1 MTTRQP
7 NNRRVNLILT
17 AFSLLTGLAFASV
30 EYREHNLM
38 AKLDDLGL
46 LALGTVLMFWYLIR
60 DNRFHRSLVP
70 VITILL
76 TVPLQVWG
84 LSNEIND
91 KAAAWHDIVAIYIYV
106 PVAFLAVYQ
115 SVRLSRIPA
124 PRPPV

>member
-1 MTTRQP
+1 MTTAQP
-7 NNRRVNLILT
+7 HNRGFNLMLT

-30 EYREHNLM
+30 GYRENDLT

-46 LALGTVLMFWYLIR
+46 LALGTVLMFWYLIG
-60 DNRFHRSLVP
+60 DNRLQRSRVP

-84 LSNEIND
+84 LLNEIND
-91 KAAAWHDIVAIYIYV
+91 KAAVWNDVVALYIYT
-106 PVAFLAVYQ
+106 PVAFFAVYQ

-124 PRPPV
+124 TRPPA